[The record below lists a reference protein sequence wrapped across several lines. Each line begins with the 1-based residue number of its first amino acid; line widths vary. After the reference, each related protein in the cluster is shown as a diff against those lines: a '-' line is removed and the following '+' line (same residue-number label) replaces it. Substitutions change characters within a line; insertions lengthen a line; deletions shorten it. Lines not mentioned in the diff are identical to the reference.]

1 MANVTATFCP
11 PSGKNP
17 GFYQQPLSR
26 KAPSAGGD
34 EDTAAAP
41 GKRRISWRIIL
52 LCRHF
57 YWSENHSCF
66 IQVDPLDSHKA
77 ADVLLKIASLYN
89 EDSETKTAVFEIVG
103 KCKYLV
109 ISFLNR

>member
-1 MANVTATFCP
+1 M
-11 PSGKNP
+11 
-17 GFYQQPLSR
+17 
-26 KAPSAGGD
+26 
-34 EDTAAAP
+34 
-41 GKRRISWRIIL
+41 
-52 LCRHF
+52 
-57 YWSENHSCF
+57 
-66 IQVDPLDSHKA
+66 DPFDSHKA